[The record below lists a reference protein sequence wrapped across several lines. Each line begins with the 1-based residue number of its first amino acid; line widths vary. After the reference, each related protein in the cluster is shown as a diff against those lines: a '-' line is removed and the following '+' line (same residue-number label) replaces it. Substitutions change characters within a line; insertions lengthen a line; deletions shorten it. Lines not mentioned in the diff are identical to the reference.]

1 MKLPRPDLRSQRG
14 LTLVEL
20 VISMV
25 VISVALSGVLLLLN
39 VTILHSSDPLIQ
51 HQALAI
57 AESYLE
63 EILLK
68 PYSDPDGV
76 AESGRP
82 NFDNVADYNG
92 LHDVGARNQFNA
104 LVGLNDYTVDV
115 VVAADTLGLPAVS
128 AWRVDVKVTHRHGF
142 SMNLRGYRTDY

>member
-1 MKLPRPDLRSQRG
+1 MKCRSATLANQSG
-14 LTLVEL
+14 LTLIEL

-39 VTILHSSDPLIQ
+39 MTILHSSDPLVQ

-68 PYSDPDGV
+68 QYSDPGGPI
-76 AESGRP
+76 ESGRP
-82 NFDNVADYNG
+82 DFDDVADYNG
-92 LHDVGARNQFNA
+92 LHDVGVRDQFNSS
-104 LVGLNDYTVDV
+104 VGLNDYTVDV
-115 VVAADTLGLPAVS
+115 VVAATTLGVPAVN
-128 AWRVDVKVTHRHGF
+128 AWQVDVTVTHLHGF
-142 SMNLRGYRTDY
+142 SMTLRGYRTDY

>member
-1 MKLPRPDLRSQRG
+1 MTRMLSIRNNQSG

-39 VTILHSSDPLIQ
+39 TTILHSSDPLIQ
-51 HQALAI
+51 HQSLAI
-57 AESYLE
+57 AEAYLE

-68 PYSDPDGV
+68 EYSDPGGPT
-76 AESGRP
+76 ESGRP
-82 NFDNVADYNG
+82 DYDDVADYNG

-104 LVGLNDYTVDV
+104 AAGLSDYTVDV
-115 VVAADTLGLPAVS
+115 LVTADTLGSPAVN
-128 AWRVDVKVTHRHGF
+128 AWKVDVTVTHVNGV
-142 SMNLRGYRTDY
+142 SMTLRGYRTSY